1 MDIFSAMH
9 SGLLNMGLPVWL
21 ANLVPPLVKA
31 VILLLFILLNCTFLI
46 WMERKVAGHIQ
57 RRMGPMRLGPHGIVQ
72 SIADV
77 FKLISKEDVIPQGV
91 DRWVFVLAPI
101 VAFAP
106 AFTVFMV
113 IPFGPNLIAQDLNIA
128 LIFIAAL
135 TSFVVI
141 SFLMAGWSSNNK
153 WSLLGAMRATAQL
166 ISYEV
171 PLVISVAAVAML
183 AGSLSLQGIVSAQA
197 QSFWY
202 ILVQPIGFL
211 VFLTASLA
219 ELNRSPFDLSEA
231 EQELVAG
238 YNTEY
243 SGMRWAMF
251 YLTEY
256 ANLITFAAIAA
267 TLFFGGWSG
276 PFLPPFV
283 WFMIKVYFFI
293 FLVMWIRWTLPRIR
307 VDQLMDLGWK
317 GLLPLSLVNLALT
330 GIYVL
335 IR

>member
-1 MDIFSAMH
+1 MH
-9 SGLLNMGLPVWL
+9 SGLISMGLPVWL
-21 ANLVPPLVKA
+21 ANLVPPIVKA

-46 WMERKVAGHIQ
+46 WLERKVAGHIQ

-77 FKLISKEDVIPQGV
+77 LKLISKEDVIPKGV
-91 DRWVFVLAPI
+91 DKWVFVLAPI

-106 AFTVFMV
+106 AFTVFLV
-113 IPFGPNLIAQDLNIA
+113 IPFGPTLIAQDLNIA

-153 WSLLGAMRATAQL
+153 WSLLGAMRASAEL

-171 PLVISVAAVAML
+171 PLVISVASVALL
-183 AGSLSLQGIVSAQA
+183 AGSLSLQGIVKAQS

-202 ILVQPIGFL
+202 ILVQPVGFL

-276 PFLPPFV
+276 PSCPPSSG
-283 WFMIKVYFFI
+283 FMIKGV
-293 FLVMWIRWTLPRIR
+293 FLHLLGDVDPLDSAQDPRRPVDGSGLEGSPSPLPGQPCVHGHLRLDP
-307 VDQLMDLGWK
+307 V
-317 GLLPLSLVNLALT
+317 
-330 GIYVL
+330 
-335 IR
+335 

>member
-1 MDIFSAMH
+1 MDMFTVMH
-9 SGLLNMGLPVWL
+9 NGLVQMGVPLWL
-21 ANLVPPLVKA
+21 ANLVPPLVKSL
-31 VILLLFILLNCTFLI
+31 ILLLFILLNCMFLI
-46 WMERKVAGHIQ
+46 WMERKVAGHMQ
-57 RRMGPMRLGPHGIVQ
+57 RRMGPMRTGPHGIIQ
-72 SIADV
+72 SLADV
-77 FKLISKEDVIPQGV
+77 IKLISKEDIIPSGV

-106 AFTVFMV
+106 AFAVFMV
-113 IPFGPNLIAQDLNIA
+113 IPFGPTLIAQDLNIA

-153 WSLLGAMRATAQL
+153 WSLLGAMRSTAQL

-171 PLVISVAAVAML
+171 PLVISVVAVALL
-183 AGSLSLQGIVSAQA
+183 AGSLSLQEIVEAQR

-202 ILVQPIGFL
+202 ILVQPLGFL

-243 SGMRWAMF
+243 SGMRWALL

-256 ANLITFAAIAA
+256 ANLITFAAIAS

-276 PFLPPFV
+276 PVLPPVV
-283 WFMIKVYFFI
+283 WFLIKVYFFI

-307 VDQLMDLGWK
+307 VDQLMELGWK
-317 GLLPLSLVNLALT
+317 GLLPLSLVNLAFT
-330 GIYVL
+330 GVYVL